1 MQREKQQSGQG
12 SSAAA
17 APARDLAAIQHRL
30 VTAGTPEQFCS
41 ILSKILR
48 VRQDEVAL
56 LQLEN
61 NLLRFLFPD
70 ELKTAGSIPL
80 SSTSAIAAH
89 TATTRKVE
97 LFNNFAKIKHASIFE
112 TVRLANNEEGEQQR
126 PATIQ
131 KLMSAPV
138 LDDEGDV
145 LGVIQICRKGFDANS
160 AGLDFTLDDLQQLEL
175 AAQTAGKAGFMRGS

>member
-1 MQREKQQSGQG
+1 MQREKQKSGQ

-17 APARDLAAIQHRL
+17 AAPAADPATIEHRL
-30 VTAGTPEQFCS
+30 GAAGTPDQFCS

-48 VRQDEVAL
+48 VQQDEVAL

-89 TATTRKVE
+89 TAVTRKVE

-112 TVRLANNEEGEQQR
+112 TVRLGNKEEGGQR

-138 LDDEGDV
+138 LDDHGKV
-145 LGVIQICRKGFDANS
+145 LGVIQICRKGFDVGS
-160 AGLDFTLDDLQQLEL
+160 AGPDFTLDDLQQLEL
-175 AAQTAGKAGFMRGS
+175 ACKIAGKAGFMQGS